1 MCTAAA
7 GIRLS
12 SGGFQANT
20 HPTACIPCRHQ
31 RRETLLAVIFMEIL
45 LPHAFRV
52 CQAGGLGIEN
62 GGVNTQDGS
71 HDHQEQRHHL
81 AGPHPPHP
89 GSTLVHGNKTL
100 MTPFESQKRSFLPLP
115 SHIHDQTACL
125 VSDLVTTTI
134 MAPSTTRTIET
145 TGPTRQAKCTAPSSM
160 QGFSRRSARTAWQIS
175 RPGKCTDIPGIDT
188 SGSGREKAA

>member
-1 MCTAAA
+1 MHCRGWYSLILWRISGQHASHGMYSMPPPKKGNAA
-7 GIRLS
+7 GRDFHGNFTAPCIPRLS
-12 SGGFQANT
+12 S
-20 HPTACIPCRHQ
+20 
-31 RRETLLAVIFMEIL
+31 
-45 LPHAFRV
+45 
-52 CQAGGLGIEN
+52 GGLGIEN